1 MGELAVIQPVPMDE
15 LFDRAAEIYL
25 DLWDEDG
32 VAPKTVEIEDRLH
45 SEGYPDHAV
54 KQLRTQAWTDFIND
68 RRKEHVIRTMAPRLM
83 AAQLG
88 GTMQRLAGEQII
100 DRLKNNPSTIDT
112 KDLVAI
118 MKQGGEAAKNI
129 DRDMGVDDG
138 GDKPQVYIDMRS
150 ITNQLD
156 DARAF
161 DLFQEMARRFRAERQ
176 QELDTGDTGT

>member
-1 MGELAVIQPVPMDE
+1 MGDLAVIQPVPVDE
-15 LFDRAAEIYL
+15 VFERAAEIYL

-32 VAPKTVEIEDRLH
+32 IAPKTVVIEEALEK
-45 SEGYPDHAV
+45 EGFPPYAT

-88 GTMQRLAGEQII
+88 ANMSRLAGEQII
-100 DRLKNNPSTIDT
+100 ERLMTNPATIDT

-118 MKQGGEAAKNI
+118 MKQGAEAAKNI
-129 DRDMGVDDG
+129 DRDMGLDES
-138 GDKPQVYIDMRS
+138 DKPQVYIDMRS

-161 DLFQEMARRFRAERQ
+161 DLFHEMARRFR
-176 QELDTGDTGT
+176 QEKQEVEQGDSGS